1 MAMEDI
7 LKALMQSAAAQ
18 QSQQPQQ
25 SAGGSDA
32 MSQMIGGL
40 LGGQQTGGGG
50 TGGDAMSQMIGGMLG
65 GNQTQSGG
73 GDMISQAIGGL
84 LGGQQSG
91 GGAGAGAL
99 LGGLQQILGGAPG
112 TGQGLPMG
120 GNTSAM
126 SPSSPI
132 MLLLQ
137 PVINKL
143 AAKLGISSQMAAI
156 ISSIVMHYLVQSSPN
171 TPGASPLNL
180 GSVMQAL
187 ASGRKISPTALQQ
200 SGMINDVM
208 QATGMDERQA
218 IKSLETTFGVM
229 GSQLAPVKKVSGSK
243 GVKSARGV
251 KSTATLR
258 RRR

>member
-18 QSQQPQQ
+18 QPQQ
-25 SAGGSDA
+25 SSGGSSDA

-40 LGGQQTGGGG
+40 LGGGQQSGG
-50 TGGDAMSQMIGGMLG
+50 GGDAMAQMIGGMLG
-65 GNQTQSGG
+65 GSQAQSGG

-112 TGQGLPMG
+112 TGQALPMG
-120 GNTSAM
+120 GNTAAM
-126 SPSSPI
+126 STSSPI

-143 AAKLGISSQMAAI
+143 AAKLGISPQMAAV
-156 ISSIVMHYLVQSSPN
+156 ISSIALHYLVQSSPN
-171 TPGASPLNL
+171 TPGSSPLNL
-180 GSVMQAL
+180 GNVMQAL
-187 ASGRKISPTALQQ
+187 ASGRKISPDVMQR
-200 SGMINDVM
+200 SGMITDVM

-218 IKSLETTFGVM
+218 LRSLETTFGVM
-229 GSQLAPVKKVSGSK
+229 GSQLKPVKKISGAK

-251 KSTATLR
+251 KSKATLKR
-258 RRR
+258 RR